1 MRRIATKY
9 HHVAH
14 PRRDEVRALVADQ
27 MLRGQHWTD
36 MQRGRNA
43 LSSIETAAATAV
55 VKCRNKMFAR
65 FYSLSLF
72 LSWAFFWPSCF
83 RVCLYAGIVAHGAR
97 REERKEEDQNM
108 ISIRV
113 PSAFLCRPWHRA
125 HIVCKLSSGRNSIL
139 SFRGIIYCIICNHR
153 LSTIFASQQMTI

>member
-65 FYSLSLF
+65 FYSLSLV

-83 RVCLYAGIVAHGAR
+83 RVCLRAERSGAR
-97 REERKEEDQNM
+97 DARERDCCTRRADRRNV
-108 ISIRV
+108 IFICI
-113 PSAFLCRPWHRA
+113 PLSAFFLGVREDDDVRS
-125 HIVCKLSSGRNSIL
+125 VR
-139 SFRGIIYCIICNHR
+139 
-153 LSTIFASQQMTI
+153 